1 MINSQRLQLSSKIMY
16 LITFTL
22 LLLVLPTAFIHEK
35 TSRVIFYWCGYLSTL
50 GLFLN
55 AYTKRYSLHQKN
67 IPIIFISLACLFIG
81 WSALSKY
88 YSGEDLSELLFT
100 PGKRWVIATIIALY
114 ILNIK
119 ENIKLNTNSTPILFA
134 MSLAFI
140 ASSVFGIIQGLHSDE
155 RIVLGIN
162 RATLT
167 AYSYSAFTLSFSAL
181 IAFAIKNKYKFLIQA
196 LVLIVSTY
204 VVFLTQTRAAM
215 FIHPVLGLLL
225 LAAWMYRDK
234 ILSLKVLII
243 SFIALIIVMVANSN
257 IIANRYNSTMDE
269 INQYNS
275 GNDNTS
281 LGARFSMWKLGLVAF
296 KDSPFGQSES
306 HRNTEITEYLKEKK
320 EQSAATLFLK
330 VHLHNEFIQYAS
342 IFGIFG
348 VFVLFSFF
356 FSLIFKVS
364 QPFIIGPVGI
374 STISIF
380 LYGATDVL
388 LTSIELIVIFSTT
401 IILSSLACCIN
412 QKGDE
417 K

>member
-1 MINSQRLQLSSKIMY
+1 MINSQRLQLFSKIMY
-16 LITFTL
+16 LTTFTL

-50 GLFLN
+50 GLLLN
-55 AYTKRYSLHQKN
+55 ACTKNHSLHQKN
-67 IPIIFISLACLFIG
+67 IAIIFLSLACLFMG
-81 WSALSKY
+81 WSALSNY
-88 YSGEDLSELLFT
+88 YSGEELSELLFT
-100 PGKRWVIATIIALY
+100 PGKRWLIATIIALY

-119 ENIKLNTNSTPILFA
+119 ENTRLNISFNPILSA

-140 ASSVFGIIQGLHSDE
+140 AASAFGIIQGLHNDE
-155 RIVLGIN
+155 RIFLGIN

-167 AYSYSAFTLSFSAL
+167 AYAYSAFALSFSSL
-181 IAFAIKNKYKFLIQA
+181 IALTIKHKCKYLIQA

-215 FIHPVLGLLL
+215 FIHPILGLLL
-225 LAAWMYRDK
+225 LAAWMYKDN

-243 SFIALIIVMVANSN
+243 SFMALIIVMVANSN
-257 IIANRYNSTMDE
+257 IIANRYNSTMYE
-269 INQYNS
+269 INQYNR
-275 GNDNTS
+275 GDDNTS

-296 KDSPFGQSES
+296 NDSPFGQSES
-306 HRNTEITEYLKEKK
+306 HRNKEITEYLKEKK
-320 EQSAATLFLK
+320 EQSAATQYLN

-348 VFVLFSFF
+348 VVILLSFF

-364 QPFIIGPVGI
+364 QPSIIGPVGI

-401 IILSSLACCIN
+401 VILSSLACSMN
-412 QKGDE
+412 QKRDE

>member
-1 MINSQRLQLSSKIMY
+1 MISSQRLQLSNKIMY
-16 LITFTL
+16 IITFTL

-50 GLFLN
+50 GLLLN
-55 AYTKRYSLHQKN
+55 ACTKKHSLHQKN
-67 IPIIFISLACLFIG
+67 IAIIFLSLACLFIG

-88 YSGEDLSELLFT
+88 YSGEELSELLFT
-100 PGKRWVIATIIALY
+100 PGKRWVIATIISLY

-119 ENIKLNTNSTPILFA
+119 ENTRLNINSNPILFA

-140 ASSVFGIIQGLHSDE
+140 ASSAFGIIQGLHSDE
-155 RIVLGIN
+155 RIFLGIN

-181 IAFAIKNKYKFLIQA
+181 IAITILNKYKYLIQA

-204 VVFLTQTRAAM
+204 VIFLTQTRAAM
-215 FIHPVLGLLL
+215 FIHPILGLFLL
-225 LAAWMYRDK
+225 VAWMYKDK

-243 SFIALIIVMVANSN
+243 SFMALIVVMMANSN
-257 IIANRYNSTMDE
+257 IIANRYNSTMHE
-269 INQYNS
+269 INQYNR
-275 GNDNTS
+275 GYDNTS

-296 KDSPFGQSES
+296 CESPFGQSES
-306 HRNTEITEYLKEKK
+306 HRNNEITEYLKERK
-320 EQSAATLFLK
+320 EHSAATQYLK
-330 VHLHNEFIQYAS
+330 IHLHNEFIQYAS

-348 VFVLFSFF
+348 VIVLLSFF
-356 FSLIFKVS
+356 FALTFKIS
-364 QPFIIGPVGI
+364 QPPIIGPVSI
-374 STISIF
+374 ATISVF

-401 IILSSLACCIN
+401 IILSSMACHLN
-412 QKGDE
+412 KKDV

>member
-50 GLFLN
+50 GLLLN
-55 AYTKRYSLHQKN
+55 AYTKKYSLHQKN

-88 YSGEDLSELLFT
+88 YSGEELSELLFT

-155 RIVLGIN
+155 RILLGIN

-167 AYSYSAFTLSFSAL
+167 AYSYSAFTLSLSAL
-181 IAFAIKNKYKFLIQA
+181 IAISIKNKCKYLIQA

-215 FIHPVLGLLL
+215 FIHPILGLLL
-225 LAAWMYRDK
+225 LTAWMYKDK

-243 SFIALIIVMVANSN
+243 SFIALIVVMAANSN
-257 IIANRYNSTMDE
+257 IIVNRYDSTMYE
-269 INQYNS
+269 INQYNR
-275 GNDNTS
+275 GDDNTS

-306 HRNTEITEYLKEKK
+306 QRNAEITDYLKENKV
-320 EQSAATLFLK
+320 QSAATQFLK

-348 VFVLFSFF
+348 VVILFLFYF
-356 FSLIFKVS
+356 ALIFKIS

-374 STISIF
+374 STISIL

-401 IILSSLACCIN
+401 IILSNLACCMN
-412 QKGDE
+412 QKRDE